1 MGVRKL
7 VGCSDK
13 KGDFPMIQSV
23 KLAKLRLSASN
34 VRTAP
39 DAALLIEPFA
49 ADLEARGV
57 LQNLLVTPVA
67 RSRGM
72 FEVFDGGRRL
82 RALNMLVERGVIDPE
97 QYDVPVRVLKGDNAE
112 LTETSLAV
120 SFHHLKLSP
129 TEECRAFQHF
139 LAGSPDIDAVAK
151 RFGVTRRFIDGRLR
165 LADLAEPI
173 FTALAENRITL
184 DMAKAYASTASHE
197 AQLSAWTTYGSSSYH
212 NADSIRRII
221 ATDMMRA
228 DDPIALLV
236 GAEAYEAAGG
246 VIDRDLFSD
255 AREKWRNP
263 EIARSLAAALMEA
276 EASRIG
282 EERGLAWITPI
293 ATHSVW
299 DATRGLYKINLPE
312 QPMTLE
318 EAERAE
324 QIEQRMAVLH
334 DEMQNEELAD
344 DVFTAMEAENDALAA
359 ELEVLDNRPVFM
371 PPELASKVGAFLT
384 LAQNGT
390 MLLTESYYSE
400 TPITVTVVEP
410 DPVEG
415 EQGDDKGEGQGDA
428 NDVADRVVPAPTF
441 RIEEG
446 APTLTK
452 GSTDTVVDPERAAP
466 GGKALSQVLA
476 DQLAMQR
483 RDVLGAA
490 LIANPGLALDYM
502 LFAMVDERCG
512 TAANDGTTIRADMP
526 QDPISITN
534 MPKSRA
540 RDYLTEV
547 HEGLDAS
554 WRASD
559 HQVVRFE
566 AFRALGDEV
575 KTAWLAYI
583 VATSLEAKIS
593 YGTNELNP
601 MHGRL
606 ASILDIDV
614 ASWWR
619 PTSENFFDRV
629 SKGSLISLLHE
640 VGGPALSSRH
650 ATEKKPVISETCE
663 KLFGGDAI
671 VEPAIT
677 EVALKWLPGAMCFTD
692 KPIAAEADE
701 GDDAQGD
708 LADLI
713 EGDGTDTGA
722 DGDAEATDVDAG
734 GDDLAALIGDGPDD
748 GDAIDQQDG
757 TDVVAEVQHDND
769 DAVEPEMIAAE

>member
-1 MGVRKL
+1 MN
-7 VGCSDK
+7 
-13 KGDFPMIQSV
+13 QSV
-23 KLAKLRLSASN
+23 KLSKLRLSASN

-39 DAALLIEPFA
+39 DAALMIEPFA

-82 RALNMLVERGVIDPE
+82 RALNLLVERGVIDPD
-97 QYDVPVRVLKGDNAE
+97 QYDVPVRVLKGNDAE

-139 LAGSPDIDAVAK
+139 LAGSTDIDAVAK

-197 AQLSAWTTYGSSSYH
+197 AQLSTWTTYGSMSHY

-221 ATDMMRA
+221 ANDMMRA
-228 DDPIALLV
+228 DDPVALLV

-246 VIDRDLFSD
+246 VIERDLFSD
-255 AREKWRNP
+255 AREKWRHP
-263 EIARSLAAALMEA
+263 EIARGLAAAIMEA
-276 EASRIG
+276 EATRIG
-282 EERGLAWITPI
+282 AERGLAWIRPV
-293 ATHSVW
+293 ASHSIW
-299 DATRGLYKINLPE
+299 DATRNLYKITLPE
-312 QPMTLE
+312 QPMTLA

-324 QIEQRMAVLH
+324 QIEQRMGELH
-334 DEMQNEELAD
+334 DAMQDEDLAEDAFAVMETEL
-344 DVFTAMEAENDALAA
+344 DALAA
-359 ELEVLDNRPVFM
+359 ELEALDNRPVFM
-371 PPELASKVGAFLT
+371 PPELASRVGAFLT

-390 MLLTESYYSE
+390 MLLNETYYSE

-410 DPVEG
+410 EPVDGDAEG
-415 EQGDDKGEGQGDA
+415 EQGDDEGEDDA
-428 NDVADRVVPAPTF
+428 EAASDPVIKAPTF

-446 APTLTK
+446 TTTTSS
-452 GSTDTVVDPERAAP
+452 GSTPKEIDPDTAAP
-466 GGKALSQVLA
+466 GGKALSQVLL
-476 DQLAMQR
+476 DQLAVQR

-502 LFAMVDERCG
+502 LFAMVDGRTMG
-512 TAANDGTTIRADMP
+512 GSGDGTTISASRP
-526 QDPISITN
+526 QDPVMSN
-534 MPKSRA
+534 NVPASRA
-540 RDYLTEV
+540 RDYLAEV
-547 HEGLDAS
+547 HDGLDTS
-554 WRASD
+554 WG
-559 HQVVRFE
+559 VPGGKVERFE
-566 AFRALGDEV
+566 AFRALGDEA
-575 KTAWLAYI
+575 KSAWLAWI
-583 VATSLEAKIS
+583 VATSLEAKENYS
-593 YGTNELNP
+593 AHTQNP
-601 MHGRL
+601 LQNRL
-606 ASILDIDV
+606 ATILEVDV

-650 ATEKKPVISETCE
+650 ATEKKPEVSASCQ
-663 KLFGGDAI
+663 KLFAGEVI
-671 VEPAIT
+671 VEPAIK
-677 EVALKWLPGAMCFTD
+677 EAALQWLPSAMRFNDVETT
-692 KPIAAEADE
+692 PEAIDDE
-701 GDDAQGD
+701 QGD

-713 EGDGTDTGA
+713 DEGDGEAGAGASDAGTDDLASLIGDEPEDDRTA
-722 DGDAEATDVDAG
+722 DPQQDTAVDAEAG
-734 GDDLAALIGDGPDD
+734 
-748 GDAIDQQDG
+748 
-757 TDVVAEVQHDND
+757 HDND
-769 DAVEPEMIAAE
+769 DGVPVELVAAE

>member
-1 MGVRKL
+1 MN
-7 VGCSDK
+7 
-13 KGDFPMIQSV
+13 QSV
-23 KLAKLRLSASN
+23 KLSKLRLSASN

-39 DAALLIEPFA
+39 DAALMIEPFA

-82 RALNMLVERGVIDPE
+82 RALNLLVERGVIDPD
-97 QYDVPVRVLKGDNAE
+97 QYDVPVRVLKGNDAE

-139 LAGSPDIDAVAK
+139 LAGSTDIDAVAK

-197 AQLSAWTTYGSSSYH
+197 AQLSTWTTYGSMSHY

-221 ATDMMRA
+221 ANDMMRA
-228 DDPIALLV
+228 DDPVALLV

-246 VIDRDLFSD
+246 VIERDLFSD
-255 AREKWRNP
+255 AREKWRHP
-263 EIARSLAAALMEA
+263 EIARGLAAAIMEA
-276 EASRIG
+276 EATRIG
-282 EERGLAWITPI
+282 AERGLAWIRPV
-293 ATHSVW
+293 ASHSIW
-299 DATRGLYKINLPE
+299 DATRNLYKITLPE
-312 QPMTLE
+312 QPMTLA

-324 QIEQRMAVLH
+324 QIEQRMGELH
-334 DEMQNEELAD
+334 DAMQDEDLAEDAFAVMETEL
-344 DVFTAMEAENDALAA
+344 DALAA
-359 ELEVLDNRPVFM
+359 ELEALDNRPVFM
-371 PPELASKVGAFLT
+371 PPELASRVGAFLT

-390 MLLTESYYSE
+390 MLLNESYYSE

-410 DPVEG
+410 DPVDGDAEGGHADDEG
-415 EQGDDKGEGQGDA
+415 EIDA
-428 NDVADRVVPAPTF
+428 EAVSDPVIKAPTF

-446 APTLTK
+446 TTTTST
-452 GSTDTVVDPERAAP
+452 GSTPKEIDPDTAAP
-466 GGKALSQVLA
+466 GGKALSQVLL
-476 DQLAMQR
+476 DQLAVQR

-502 LFAMVDERCG
+502 LFAMVDGRTMG
-512 TAANDGTTIRADMP
+512 GSGDGTTISASRP
-526 QDPISITN
+526 QDPVMSN
-534 MPKSRA
+534 NVPASRA
-540 RDYLTEV
+540 RDYLAEV
-547 HEGLDAS
+547 HDGLDTS
-554 WRASD
+554 WG
-559 HQVVRFE
+559 VPGGKVERFE
-566 AFRALGDEV
+566 AFRALGDEA
-575 KTAWLAYI
+575 KSAWLAWI
-583 VATSLEAKIS
+583 VATSLEAKENYS
-593 YGTNELNP
+593 SHTQNP
-601 MHGRL
+601 LQNRL
-606 ASILDIDV
+606 ATILEVDV

-650 ATEKKPVISETCE
+650 ATEKKPEVSASCQ
-663 KLFGGDAI
+663 KLFAGEAI
-671 VEPAIT
+671 VEPAIK
-677 EVALKWLPGAMCFTD
+677 EAALQWLPSAMRFNDVATT
-692 KPIAAEADE
+692 AEAIDDE
-701 GDDAQGD
+701 QGD

-713 EGDGTDTGA
+713 DEGDGDAGA
-722 DGDAEATDVDAG
+722 GAGDAGA
-734 GDDLAALIGDGPDD
+734 DDLASLIGDGPEDD
-748 GDAIDQQDG
+748 GSADPRQDTEVDAEAG
-757 TDVVAEVQHDND
+757 HDND
-769 DAVEPEMIAAE
+769 DGVPVELVAAE

>member
-1 MGVRKL
+1 MN
-7 VGCSDK
+7 
-13 KGDFPMIQSV
+13 QSV
-23 KLAKLRLSASN
+23 KLSKLRLSASN

-39 DAALLIEPFA
+39 DAALMIEPFA

-82 RALNMLVERGVIDPE
+82 RALNLLVERGLIDPD
-97 QYDVPVRVLKGDNAE
+97 QYDVPVRVLKGNDAE

-139 LAGSPDIDAVAK
+139 LAGSTDIDAVAK

-197 AQLSAWTTYGSSSYH
+197 AQLSTWTTYGSMSHY

-221 ATDMMRA
+221 ANDMMRA
-228 DDPIALLV
+228 DDPVALLV

-246 VIDRDLFSD
+246 VIERDLFSD
-255 AREKWRNP
+255 AREKWRHP
-263 EIARSLAAALMEA
+263 EIARGLAAAIMEA
-276 EASRIG
+276 EATRIG
-282 EERGLAWITPI
+282 AERGLAWIRPV
-293 ATHSVW
+293 ASHSIW
-299 DATRGLYKINLPE
+299 DATRNLYKITLPE
-312 QPMTLE
+312 QPMTLA

-324 QIEQRMAVLH
+324 QIEQRMGELH
-334 DEMQNEELAD
+334 DAMQDEDLAED
-344 DVFTAMEAENDALAA
+344 AFAAMETELDALAA
-359 ELEVLDNRPVFM
+359 ELEALDNRPVFM
-371 PPELASKVGAFLT
+371 PPELASRVGAFLT

-390 MLLTESYYSE
+390 MLLNESYYSE

-410 DPVEG
+410 EPVDGDAEG
-415 EQGDDKGEGQGDA
+415 GQGDDEGEDDTEA
-428 NDVADRVVPAPTF
+428 ASDPVIKAPTF

-446 APTLTK
+446 TTTTST
-452 GSTDTVVDPERAAP
+452 GSTPKEIDPDTAAP
-466 GGKALSQVLA
+466 GGKALSQVLL
-476 DQLAMQR
+476 DQLAVQR

-502 LFAMVDERCG
+502 LFAMVDGRTMG
-512 TAANDGTTIRADMP
+512 GSGDGTTISASRP
-526 QDPISITN
+526 QDPVMSN
-534 MPKSRA
+534 NVPASRA
-540 RDYLTEV
+540 RHYLAEV
-547 HEGLDAS
+547 HDGLDTS
-554 WRASD
+554 WG
-559 HQVVRFE
+559 VPGGKVERFE
-566 AFRALGDEV
+566 AFRALGDEA
-575 KTAWLAYI
+575 KSAWLAWI
-583 VATSLEAKIS
+583 VATSLEAKENYS
-593 YGTNELNP
+593 SHTQNP
-601 MHGRL
+601 LQNRL
-606 ASILDIDV
+606 ATILEVDV

-650 ATEKKPVISETCE
+650 ATEKKPEVSASCQ
-663 KLFGGDAI
+663 KLFAGEAI
-671 VEPAIT
+671 VEPAIK
-677 EVALKWLPGAMCFTD
+677 EAALQWLPSAMRFNDVATT
-692 KPIAAEADE
+692 AEAIDDE
-701 GDDAQGD
+701 QGD

-713 EGDGTDTGA
+713 EEGDREAGA
-722 DGDAEATDVDAG
+722 GAGDAGT
-734 GDDLAALIGDGPDD
+734 DDLASLIGDEPEDD
-748 GDAIDQQDG
+748 RTADPQQDTAVDLEAG
-757 TDVVAEVQHDND
+757 HDND
-769 DAVEPEMIAAE
+769 DGVPVELVAAE

>member
-1 MGVRKL
+1 MN
-7 VGCSDK
+7 
-13 KGDFPMIQSV
+13 QSV
-23 KLAKLRLSASN
+23 KLSKLRLSASN

-39 DAALLIEPFA
+39 DAALMIEPFA

-82 RALNMLVERGVIDPE
+82 RALNLLVERGVIDPDK
-97 QYDVPVRVLKGDNAE
+97 YDVPVRVLKGNDAE

-139 LAGSPDIDAVAK
+139 LAGSTDIDAVAK

-197 AQLSAWTTYGSSSYH
+197 AQLSTWTTYGSMSHY

-221 ATDMMRA
+221 ANDMMRA
-228 DDPIALLV
+228 DDPVALLV

-246 VIDRDLFSD
+246 VIERDLFSD
-255 AREKWRNP
+255 AREKWRHP
-263 EIARSLAAALMEA
+263 EIARGLAAAIMEA
-276 EASRIG
+276 EATRIG
-282 EERGLAWITPI
+282 AERGLAWIRPV
-293 ATHSVW
+293 ASHSIW
-299 DATRGLYKINLPE
+299 DATRNLYKITLPE
-312 QPMTLE
+312 QPMTLA

-324 QIEQRMAVLH
+324 QIEQRMGELH
-334 DEMQNEELAD
+334 DAMQDEDLAEDAFAVMETEL
-344 DVFTAMEAENDALAA
+344 DALAA
-359 ELEVLDNRPVFM
+359 ELEALDNRPVFM
-371 PPELASKVGAFLT
+371 PPELASRVGAFLT

-390 MLLTESYYSE
+390 MLLNESYYSE

-410 DPVEG
+410 DPVDGDAEGGHADDEG
-415 EQGDDKGEGQGDA
+415 EIDA
-428 NDVADRVVPAPTF
+428 EAVSEPVIKAPTF

-446 APTLTK
+446 TTTTST
-452 GSTDTVVDPERAAP
+452 GSTPKEIDPDTAAP
-466 GGKALSQVLA
+466 GGKALSQVLL
-476 DQLAMQR
+476 DQLAVQR

-502 LFAMVDERCG
+502 LFAMVDGRTMG
-512 TAANDGTTIRADMP
+512 GSGDGTTISASRP
-526 QDPISITN
+526 QDPVMSN
-534 MPKSRA
+534 NVPASRA
-540 RDYLTEV
+540 RDYLAEV
-547 HEGLDAS
+547 HDGLDTS
-554 WRASD
+554 WE
-559 HQVVRFE
+559 VPGGKVERFE
-566 AFRALGDEV
+566 AFRALGDEA
-575 KTAWLAYI
+575 KSAWLAWI
-583 VATSLEAKIS
+583 VATSLEAKENYS
-593 YGTNELNP
+593 SHTQNP
-601 MHGRL
+601 LQNRL
-606 ASILDIDV
+606 ATILEVDV

-650 ATEKKPVISETCE
+650 ATEKKPEVSASCQ
-663 KLFGGDAI
+663 KLFAGEAI
-671 VEPAIT
+671 VEPAIK
-677 EVALKWLPGAMCFTD
+677 EAALQWLPSAMRFNDVATT
-692 KPIAAEADE
+692 AEAIDDE
-701 GDDAQGD
+701 QGD

-713 EGDGTDTGA
+713 EEGDGEAGAGAGDTGTDDLASLIGDEPEDDGTA
-722 DGDAEATDVDAG
+722 DPQQDTEVDAEAG
-734 GDDLAALIGDGPDD
+734 
-748 GDAIDQQDG
+748 
-757 TDVVAEVQHDND
+757 HDND
-769 DAVEPEMIAAE
+769 DGVPVELVAAE

>member
-1 MGVRKL
+1 MN
-7 VGCSDK
+7 
-13 KGDFPMIQSV
+13 QSV
-23 KLAKLRLSASN
+23 KLSKLRLSASN

-39 DAALLIEPFA
+39 DAALMIEPFA

-82 RALNMLVERGVIDPE
+82 RALNLLVERGVIDPD
-97 QYDVPVRVLKGDNAE
+97 QYDVPVRVLKGNDAE

-139 LAGSPDIDAVAK
+139 LAGSTDIDAVAK

-197 AQLSAWTTYGSSSYH
+197 AQLSTWTTYGSMSHY

-221 ATDMMRA
+221 ANDMMRA
-228 DDPIALLV
+228 DDPVALLV

-246 VIDRDLFSD
+246 VIERDLFSD
-255 AREKWRNP
+255 AREKGRHP
-263 EIARSLAAALMEA
+263 ELARGLAAAIMEA
-276 EASRIG
+276 EATRIG
-282 EERGLAWITPI
+282 AERGLAWIRPV
-293 ATHSVW
+293 ASHSIW
-299 DATRGLYKINLPE
+299 DATRNLYKITLPE
-312 QPMTLE
+312 QPMTLA

-324 QIEQRMAVLH
+324 QIEQRMGELH
-334 DEMQNEELAD
+334 DAMQDEDLAEDAFAVMETEL
-344 DVFTAMEAENDALAA
+344 DALAA
-359 ELEVLDNRPVFM
+359 ELEALDNRPVFM
-371 PPELASKVGAFLT
+371 PPELASRVGAFLT

-390 MLLTESYYSE
+390 MLLNESYYSE

-410 DPVEG
+410 DPVDGDAEG
-415 EQGDDKGEGQGDA
+415 GQGDDEGEDDA
-428 NDVADRVVPAPTF
+428 EAASDPVIKAPTF

-446 APTLTK
+446 TTTTST
-452 GSTDTVVDPERAAP
+452 GSTPKEIDPDTAAP
-466 GGKALSQVLA
+466 GGKALSQVLL
-476 DQLAMQR
+476 DQLAVQR

-502 LFAMVDERCG
+502 LFAMVDGRTMG
-512 TAANDGTTIRADMP
+512 GSGDGTTISASRP
-526 QDPISITN
+526 QDPVMSN
-534 MPKSRA
+534 NVPASRA
-540 RDYLTEV
+540 RDYLAEV
-547 HEGLDAS
+547 HDGLDTS
-554 WRASD
+554 WG
-559 HQVVRFE
+559 VPGGKVERFE
-566 AFRALGDEV
+566 AFRALGDEA
-575 KTAWLAYI
+575 KSAWLAWI
-583 VATSLEAKIS
+583 VATSLEAKENYS
-593 YGTNELNP
+593 SHTQNP
-601 MHGRL
+601 LQNRL
-606 ASILDIDV
+606 ATILEVDV

-650 ATEKKPVISETCE
+650 ATEKKPEVSASCQ
-663 KLFGGDAI
+663 KLFAGEAI
-671 VEPAIT
+671 VEPAIK
-677 EVALKWLPGAMCFTD
+677 EAALQWLPSAMRFNDVATT
-692 KPIAAEADE
+692 AEAIDDE
-701 GDDAQGD
+701 QGD

-713 EGDGTDTGA
+713 EEGDGEAGAGAGDAGSDDLASLIGDEPEDDGTADPQQDTEV
-722 DGDAEATDVDAG
+722 DAEAGHDT
-734 GDDLAALIGDGPDD
+734 DD
-748 GDAIDQQDG
+748 G
-757 TDVVAEVQHDND
+757 VP
-769 DAVEPEMIAAE
+769 VELVAAE

>member
-1 MGVRKL
+1 MN
-7 VGCSDK
+7 
-13 KGDFPMIQSV
+13 QSV
-23 KLAKLRLSASN
+23 KLSKLRLSASN

-39 DAALLIEPFA
+39 DAALMIEPFA

-82 RALNMLVERGVIDPE
+82 RALNLLVERGVIDPD
-97 QYDVPVRVLKGDNAE
+97 QYDVPVRVLKGNDAE

-139 LAGSPDIDAVAK
+139 LAGSTDIDAVAK

-197 AQLSAWTTYGSSSYH
+197 AQLSTWTTYGSMSHY

-221 ATDMMRA
+221 GNDMMRA
-228 DDPIALLV
+228 DDPVALLV

-246 VIDRDLFSD
+246 VIERDLFSD
-255 AREKWRNP
+255 AHEKWRHP
-263 EIARSLAAALMEA
+263 EIARGLAAAIMEA
-276 EASRIG
+276 EATRIG
-282 EERGLAWITPI
+282 AERGLAWIRPV
-293 ATHSVW
+293 ASHSIW
-299 DATRGLYKINLPE
+299 DATRNLYKITLPE
-312 QPMTLE
+312 QPMTLA

-324 QIEQRMAVLH
+324 QIEQRMGELH
-334 DEMQNEELAD
+334 DAMQDEDLAEDAFAVMETEL
-344 DVFTAMEAENDALAA
+344 DALAA
-359 ELEVLDNRPVFM
+359 ELEALDNRPVFM
-371 PPELASKVGAFLT
+371 PPELASRVGAFLT

-390 MLLTESYYSE
+390 MLLNESYYSE

-410 DPVEG
+410 DPVDGDAEG
-415 EQGDDKGEGQGDA
+415 GQGDDEGEDDA
-428 NDVADRVVPAPTF
+428 EAASDPVIKAPTF

-446 APTLTK
+446 TTTTST
-452 GSTDTVVDPERAAP
+452 GSTPKEIDPDTAAP
-466 GGKALSQVLA
+466 GGKALSQVLL
-476 DQLAMQR
+476 DQLAVQR

-502 LFAMVDERCG
+502 LFAMVDGRTMG
-512 TAANDGTTIRADMP
+512 GSGDGTTISASRP
-526 QDPISITN
+526 QDPVMSN
-534 MPKSRA
+534 NVPASRA
-540 RDYLTEV
+540 RDYLAEV
-547 HEGLDAS
+547 HDGLDTS
-554 WRASD
+554 WG
-559 HQVVRFE
+559 VPGGKVERFE
-566 AFRALGDEV
+566 AFRALGDET
-575 KTAWLAYI
+575 KSAWLAWI
-583 VATSLEAKIS
+583 VATSLEAKENYS
-593 YGTNELNP
+593 SHTQNP
-601 MHGRL
+601 LQNRL
-606 ASILDIDV
+606 ATILEVDV

-650 ATEKKPVISETCE
+650 ATEKKPEVSASCQ
-663 KLFGGDAI
+663 KLFAGEAI
-671 VEPAIT
+671 VEPAIK
-677 EVALKWLPGAMCFTD
+677 EAALQWLPSAMRFNDVATT
-692 KPIAAEADE
+692 AEAIDDE
-701 GDDAQGD
+701 QGD

-713 EGDGTDTGA
+713 DEGDGEAGAGVGDAGTDDLASLIGDEPEDDGTA
-722 DGDAEATDVDAG
+722 DAQQDTEIDAEAG
-734 GDDLAALIGDGPDD
+734 
-748 GDAIDQQDG
+748 
-757 TDVVAEVQHDND
+757 HDND
-769 DAVEPEMIAAE
+769 DGVPVELVAAE

>member
-1 MGVRKL
+1 MN
-7 VGCSDK
+7 
-13 KGDFPMIQSV
+13 QSV
-23 KLAKLRLSASN
+23 KLSKLRLSASN

-39 DAALLIEPFA
+39 DAALMIEPFA

-82 RALNMLVERGVIDPE
+82 RALNLLVERGLIDPD
-97 QYDVPVRVLKGDNAE
+97 QYDVPVRVLKGNDAE

-139 LAGSPDIDAVAK
+139 LAGSTDIDAVAK

-197 AQLSAWTTYGSSSYH
+197 AQLSTWTTYGSMSHY

-221 ATDMMRA
+221 ANDMMRA
-228 DDPIALLV
+228 DDPVALLV

-246 VIDRDLFSD
+246 VIERDLFSD
-255 AREKWRNP
+255 AREKWRHP
-263 EIARSLAAALMEA
+263 EIARGLAAAIMEA
-276 EASRIG
+276 EATRIG
-282 EERGLAWITPI
+282 AERGLAWIRPV
-293 ATHSVW
+293 ASHSIW
-299 DATRGLYKINLPE
+299 DATRNLYKITLPE
-312 QPMTLE
+312 QPMTLA

-324 QIEQRMAVLH
+324 QIEQRMGELH
-334 DEMQNEELAD
+334 DAMQDEDLAED
-344 DVFTAMEAENDALAA
+344 AFAAMETELDALAA
-359 ELEVLDNRPVFM
+359 ELEALDNRPVFM
-371 PPELASKVGAFLT
+371 PPELASRVGAFLT

-390 MLLTESYYSE
+390 MLLNESYYSE

-410 DPVEG
+410 EPVDGDAEG
-415 EQGDDKGEGQGDA
+415 GQGDDEGEDDTEA
-428 NDVADRVVPAPTF
+428 ASDPVIKAPTF

-446 APTLTK
+446 TTTTST
-452 GSTDTVVDPERAAP
+452 GSTPKEIDPDTAAP
-466 GGKALSQVLA
+466 GGKALSQVLL
-476 DQLAMQR
+476 DQLAVQR

-502 LFAMVDERCG
+502 LFAMVDGRTMG
-512 TAANDGTTIRADMP
+512 GSGDGTTISASRP
-526 QDPISITN
+526 QDPVMSN
-534 MPKSRA
+534 NVPASRA
-540 RDYLTEV
+540 RDYLAEV
-547 HEGLDAS
+547 HDGLDTS
-554 WRASD
+554 WG
-559 HQVVRFE
+559 VPGGKVERFE
-566 AFRALGDEV
+566 AFRALGDEA
-575 KTAWLAYI
+575 KSAWLAWI
-583 VATSLEAKIS
+583 VATSLEAKENYS
-593 YGTNELNP
+593 SHTQNP
-601 MHGRL
+601 LQNRL
-606 ASILDIDV
+606 ATILEVDV

-650 ATEKKPVISETCE
+650 ATEKKPEVSASCQ
-663 KLFGGDAI
+663 KLFAGEAI
-671 VEPAIT
+671 VEPAIK
-677 EVALKWLPGAMCFTD
+677 EAALQWLPSAMRFNDVATT
-692 KPIAAEADE
+692 AEAIDDE
-701 GDDAQGD
+701 QGD

-713 EGDGTDTGA
+713 EEGDREAGA
-722 DGDAEATDVDAG
+722 GAGDAGT
-734 GDDLAALIGDGPDD
+734 DDLASLIGDEPEDD
-748 GDAIDQQDG
+748 RTADPQQD
-757 TDVVAEVQHDND
+757 TAVDVEAGHDND
-769 DAVEPEMIAAE
+769 DGVPVELVAAE

>member
-23 KLAKLRLSASN
+23 KLSKLRLSASN

-82 RALNMLVERGVIDPE
+82 RALNLLVERGVIDPE
-97 QYDVPVRVLKGDNAE
+97 KYDVPVRVLKGDNAE

-139 LAGSPDIDAVAK
+139 LAGSTDIDAVAK

-173 FTALAENRITL
+173 FTALAENKITL

-197 AQLSAWTTYGSSSYH
+197 AQMSAWTTYGSMSHYT
-212 NADSIRRII
+212 ADSIRRII
-221 ATDMMRA
+221 GNDMMRA

-236 GAEAYEAAGG
+236 GAKAYEAAGG

-255 AREKWRNP
+255 AREKWRHP
-263 EIARSLAAALMEA
+263 DIAKTLAAAIMEA
-276 EASRIG
+276 EATRIG
-282 EERGLAWITPI
+282 EERGLAWIRPI
-293 ATHSVW
+293 ATHSTW
-299 DATRGLYKINLPE
+299 DAVRGLHKITLPE
-312 QPMTLE
+312 QPMTLAE
-318 EAERAE
+318 GERAAA
-324 QIEQRMAVLH
+324 IEQRMTELH

-344 DVFTAMEAENDALAA
+344 DVFTAMEAEIDTLAA
-359 ELEVLDNRPVFM
+359 ELEVLDNRPVFL
-371 PPELASKVGAFLT
+371 PPELAPRVGAFLT

-410 DPVEG
+410 DPVDGDIES
-415 EQGDDKGEGQGDA
+415 EQGDGEGDA
-428 NDVADRVVPAPTF
+428 DDVSGRVIQTPTF

-446 APTLTK
+446 SATPTRG
-452 GSTDTVVDPERAAP
+452 GSDKVVEPENAAP
-466 GGKALSQVLA
+466 GGKALSQVLS

-490 LIANPGLALDYM
+490 LIGNPGLALDYL
-502 LFAMVDERCG
+502 LFAMVDGRTMG
-512 TAANDGTTIRADMP
+512 GSGDGTTISAPKP
-526 QDPISITN
+526 QDPVLSN
-534 MPKSRA
+534 NVPGSRA
-540 RDYLTEV
+540 RDYLAEV
-547 HEGLDAS
+547 HDGLDAS
-554 WRASD
+554 WG
-559 HQVVRFE
+559 VPGGKVERFE
-566 AFRALGDEV
+566 AFRALGDEA
-575 KTAWLAYI
+575 KTAWLAWI
-583 VATSLEAKIS
+583 VATSLEAKENYSSHRQI
-593 YGTNELNP
+593 P

-606 ASILDIDV
+606 ATILDIDV

-650 ATEKKPVISETCE
+650 ATEKKPVISANCE
-663 KLFGGDAI
+663 NLFGGDAI
-671 VEPAIT
+671 VEPAIK
-677 EVALKWLPGAMCFTD
+677 EAALKWLPAAMCFTD
-692 KPIAAEADE
+692 KVTEAD
-701 GDDAQGD
+701 DDAQGD

-713 EGDGTDTGA
+713 
-722 DGDAEATDVDAG
+722 DGDDDETEAETTDDDAD
-734 GDDLAALIGDGPDD
+734 GDDLAALIGDGPEDD
-748 GDAIDQQDG
+748 DAVDGQTSGDTIAK
-757 TDVVAEVQHDND
+757 VQHDND
-769 DAVEPEMIAAE
+769 DVVEPEMVAAE

>member
-1 MGVRKL
+1 
-7 VGCSDK
+7 
-13 KGDFPMIQSV
+13 MIQSV

-139 LAGSPDIDAVAK
+139 LAGSTDIDAVAK

-173 FTALAENRITL
+173 FTALAENKITL

-197 AQLSAWTTYGSSSYH
+197 AQLSAWTTYGSYSNYT
-212 NADSIRRII
+212 ADSIRRII
-221 ATDMMRA
+221 ANDMMRA

-263 EIARSLAAALMEA
+263 EIARTLAAAIMEA
-276 EASRIG
+276 EATRIG

-293 ATHSVW
+293 ATHSIW

-324 QIEQRMAVLH
+324 QIERRMAVLH

-344 DVFTAMEAENDALAA
+344 DAFTAMETENDALAV
-359 ELEVLDNRPVFM
+359 ELEALDNRPVFM

-390 MLLTESYYSE
+390 MVLTESYYSA

-410 DPVEG
+410 DAVEG
-415 EQGDDKGEGQGDA
+415 DVEGGQGDGDGEGQGDA
-428 NDVADRVVPAPTF
+428 NDVIQAPTF

-446 APTLTK
+446 TPAPTK
-452 GSTDTVVDPERAAP
+452 GSTDAVVDPERAAP

-512 TAANDGTTIRADMP
+512 TAANDGTTIRADLP
-526 QDPISITN
+526 QDPISVTN

-540 RDYLTEV
+540 RDYLNEV

-583 VATSLEAKIS
+583 VATSLDAKIS

-606 ASILDIDV
+606 ATILDIDV

-713 EGDGTDTGA
+713 EGDGDETDA
-722 DGDAEATDVDAG
+722 DATDVDAG
-734 GDDLAALIGDGPDD
+734 GDDLAALIGDGPED
-748 GDAIDQQDG
+748 GDAVDGQDG

-769 DAVEPEMIAAE
+769 DAVEPEMVAAE

>member
-1 MGVRKL
+1 
-7 VGCSDK
+7 
-13 KGDFPMIQSV
+13 MIQSV

-82 RALNMLVERGVIDPE
+82 RALNLLVERGVIDPE

-139 LAGSPDIDAVAK
+139 LAGSTDIDAVAK

-173 FTALAENRITL
+173 FTALAENKITL

-197 AQLSAWTTYGSSSYH
+197 AQMSAWNTYGSSSYH

-236 GAEAYEAAGG
+236 GAEAYETAGG
-246 VIDRDLFSD
+246 IIDRDLFSD

-263 EIARSLAAALMEA
+263 EIAKGLAAALMEA
-276 EASRIG
+276 EATRIG
-282 EERGLAWITPI
+282 EERGLAWIRPI
-293 ATHSVW
+293 ATHSIW

-324 QIEQRMAVLH
+324 QIEQRMAALH

-344 DVFTAMEAENDALAA
+344 DVFTAMETENDALSA
-359 ELEVLDNRPVFM
+359 ELEALDNRPVFM

-390 MLLTESYYSE
+390 MVLTESYYSE

-410 DPVEG
+410 DVVEG
-415 EQGDDKGEGQGDA
+415 DVEGGQGDGDGEGQGDA
-428 NDVADRVVPAPTF
+428 NDVADRGIQAPTF

-446 APTLTK
+446 TPTPAK
-452 GSTDTVVDPERAAP
+452 GGSDKVVEPDNAAP
-466 GGKALSQVLA
+466 GGKALSQVLS

-490 LIANPGLALDYM
+490 LIGAPGLALDYL
-502 LFAMVDERCG
+502 LFAMIDERSG
-512 TAANDGTTIRADMP
+512 TSANVGTTIRANRP
-526 QDPISITN
+526 QDPILFTN
-534 MPKSRA
+534 MPKARA

-566 AFRALGDEV
+566 AFRALDDEV

-606 ASILDIDV
+606 ATILDIDV

-677 EVALKWLPGAMCFTD
+677 EVALEWLPGAMCFTD
-692 KPIAAEADE
+692 KPIAADADE
-701 GDDAQGD
+701 GDEAQGD

-713 EGDGTDTGA
+713 
-722 DGDAEATDVDAG
+722 DGDETDAG
-734 GDDLAALIGDGPDD
+734 TTADDADGDDLAALIDDAPDAGED
-748 GDAIDQQDG
+748 VDQQDG
-757 TDVVAEVQHDND
+757 SDVAAEAQHDND
-769 DAVEPEMIAAE
+769 DAVEIELVAAE

>member
-1 MGVRKL
+1 MN
-7 VGCSDK
+7 
-13 KGDFPMIQSV
+13 QSV
-23 KLAKLRLSASN
+23 KLSKLRLSASN

-39 DAALLIEPFA
+39 DAALMIEPFA

-82 RALNMLVERGVIDPE
+82 RALNLLVERGVIDPD
-97 QYDVPVRVLKGDNAE
+97 QYDVPVRVLKGNDAE

-139 LAGSPDIDAVAK
+139 LAGSTDIDAVAK

-197 AQLSAWTTYGSSSYH
+197 AQLSTWTTYGSMSHY

-221 ATDMMRA
+221 ANDMMRA
-228 DDPIALLV
+228 DDPVALLV

-246 VIDRDLFSD
+246 VIERDLFSD
-255 AREKWRNP
+255 AREKWRHP
-263 EIARSLAAALMEA
+263 EIARGLAAAIMEA
-276 EASRIG
+276 EATRIG
-282 EERGLAWITPI
+282 AERGLAWIRPV
-293 ATHSVW
+293 ASHSIW
-299 DATRGLYKINLPE
+299 DATRNLYKITLPE
-312 QPMTLE
+312 QPMTLA

-324 QIEQRMAVLH
+324 QIEQRMGELH
-334 DEMQNEELAD
+334 DAMQDEDLAEDAFAVMETEL
-344 DVFTAMEAENDALAA
+344 DALAA
-359 ELEVLDNRPVFM
+359 ELEALDNRPVFM
-371 PPELASKVGAFLT
+371 PPELASRVGAFLT

-390 MLLTESYYSE
+390 MLLNESYYSE

-410 DPVEG
+410 DPVDGDAEGGHVDDEG
-415 EQGDDKGEGQGDA
+415 EIDA
-428 NDVADRVVPAPTF
+428 EAVSDPVIKAPTF

-446 APTLTK
+446 TTTTST
-452 GSTDTVVDPERAAP
+452 GSTPKEIDPDTAAP
-466 GGKALSQVLA
+466 GGKALSQVLL
-476 DQLAMQR
+476 DQLAVQR

-502 LFAMVDERCG
+502 LFAMVDGRTMG
-512 TAANDGTTIRADMP
+512 GSGDGTTISASRP
-526 QDPISITN
+526 QDPVMSN
-534 MPKSRA
+534 NVPASRA
-540 RDYLTEV
+540 RDYLAEV
-547 HEGLDAS
+547 HDGLDTS
-554 WRASD
+554 WG
-559 HQVVRFE
+559 VPGGKVERFE
-566 AFRALGDEV
+566 AFRALGDEA
-575 KTAWLAYI
+575 KSAWLAWI
-583 VATSLEAKIS
+583 VATSLEAKENYS
-593 YGTNELNP
+593 SHTQNP
-601 MHGRL
+601 LQNRL
-606 ASILDIDV
+606 ATILEVDV

-650 ATEKKPVISETCE
+650 ATEKKPEVSASCQ
-663 KLFGGDAI
+663 KLFAGEAI
-671 VEPAIT
+671 VEPAIK
-677 EVALKWLPGAMCFTD
+677 EAALQWLPSAMRFNDVATT
-692 KPIAAEADE
+692 AETIDDE
-701 GDDAQGD
+701 QGD

-713 EGDGTDTGA
+713 EEGDGEAGTGA
-722 DGDAEATDVDAG
+722 VDAG
-734 GDDLAALIGDGPDD
+734 ADDLALLIGDEPEDD
-748 GDAIDQQDG
+748 GTADPQPDTEVDADAG
-757 TDVVAEVQHDND
+757 HDND
-769 DAVEPEMIAAE
+769 DGVPVELVAAE

>member
-1 MGVRKL
+1 
-7 VGCSDK
+7 
-13 KGDFPMIQSV
+13 MIQSV

-82 RALNMLVERGVIDPE
+82 RALNMLVERGLIDPE

-139 LAGSPDIDAVAK
+139 LAGSTDIDAVAK

-173 FTALAENRITL
+173 FTALAENKITL

-197 AQLSAWTTYGSSSYH
+197 AQLSAWTTYGSYSNYT
-212 NADSIRRII
+212 ADSIRRII
-221 ATDMMRA
+221 ANDMMRA

-263 EIARSLAAALMEA
+263 EIARTLAAALMEA
-276 EASRIG
+276 EATRIG
-282 EERGLAWITPI
+282 EERGLAWIRPI
-293 ATHSVW
+293 ATHSIW

-344 DVFTAMEAENDALAA
+344 DVFTAMETENDALAA
-359 ELEVLDNRPVFM
+359 ELEALDNRPVFM
-371 PPELASKVGAFLT
+371 PPELVSKVGAFLT

-390 MLLTESYYSE
+390 MVLTESYYSE

-410 DPVEG
+410 DAVEG
-415 EQGDDKGEGQGDA
+415 DVEGGQGDGDGEGQGDA
-428 NDVADRVVPAPTF
+428 NDVADRGIQAPTF

-446 APTLTK
+446 TPTPTK
-452 GSTDTVVDPERAAP
+452 GGSDKVVEPDNAAP
-466 GGKALSQVLA
+466 GGKALSQVLS

-490 LIANPGLALDYM
+490 LIGAPGLALDYL
-502 LFAMVDERCG
+502 LFAMIDERSG
-512 TAANDGTTIRADMP
+512 TSANVGTTIRANRP
-526 QDPISITN
+526 QDPILFTN
-534 MPKSRA
+534 MPKARA

-566 AFRALGDEV
+566 AFRALDDEV

-593 YGTNELNP
+593 YSTNELNP

-606 ASILDIDV
+606 ATILDIDV

-629 SKGSLISLLHE
+629 SKKSLISLLHE

-692 KPIAAEADE
+692 KPIAADADE

-708 LADLI
+708 VADLI
-713 EGDGTDTGA
+713 DGDG
-722 DGDAEATDVDAG
+722 DGDGDETDAEATDVDAG
-734 GDDLAALIGDGPDD
+734 GDDLAALIGDGHED
-748 GDAIDQQDG
+748 GGAVDGQDG

-769 DAVEPEMIAAE
+769 DAVEPEMVAAE

>member
-1 MGVRKL
+1 MN
-7 VGCSDK
+7 
-13 KGDFPMIQSV
+13 QSV
-23 KLAKLRLSASN
+23 KLSKLRLSASN

-39 DAALLIEPFA
+39 DAALMIEPFA

-82 RALNMLVERGVIDPE
+82 RALNLLVERGVIDPD
-97 QYDVPVRVLKGDNAE
+97 QYDVPVRVLKGNDAE

-139 LAGSPDIDAVAK
+139 LAGSTDIDAVAK

-197 AQLSAWTTYGSSSYH
+197 AQLSTWTTYGSMSHY

-221 ATDMMRA
+221 ANDMMRA
-228 DDPIALLV
+228 DDPVALLV

-246 VIDRDLFSD
+246 VIERDLFSD
-255 AREKWRNP
+255 AREKWRHP
-263 EIARSLAAALMEA
+263 EIARGLAAAIMEA
-276 EASRIG
+276 EATRIG
-282 EERGLAWITPI
+282 AERGLAWIRPV
-293 ATHSVW
+293 ASHSIW
-299 DATRGLYKINLPE
+299 DATRNLYKITLPE
-312 QPMTLE
+312 QPMTLA

-324 QIEQRMAVLH
+324 QIEQRMGELH
-334 DEMQNEELAD
+334 DAMQDENLAEDAFAVMETEL
-344 DVFTAMEAENDALAA
+344 DALAA
-359 ELEVLDNRPVFM
+359 ELEALDNRPVFM
-371 PPELASKVGAFLT
+371 PPELASRVGAFLT

-390 MLLTESYYSE
+390 MLLNESYYSE

-410 DPVEG
+410 DPVDGDAEGGHADDEG
-415 EQGDDKGEGQGDA
+415 EIDA
-428 NDVADRVVPAPTF
+428 EAVSEPVIKAPTF

-446 APTLTK
+446 TTTTST
-452 GSTDTVVDPERAAP
+452 GSTPKEIDPDTAAP
-466 GGKALSQVLA
+466 GGKALSQVLL
-476 DQLAMQR
+476 DQLAVQR

-502 LFAMVDERCG
+502 LFAMVDGRTMG
-512 TAANDGTTIRADMP
+512 GSGDGTTISASRP
-526 QDPISITN
+526 QDPVMSN
-534 MPKSRA
+534 NVPASRA
-540 RDYLTEV
+540 RDYLAEV
-547 HEGLDAS
+547 HDGLDTS
-554 WRASD
+554 WG
-559 HQVVRFE
+559 VPGGKVERFE
-566 AFRALGDEV
+566 AFRALGDEA
-575 KTAWLAYI
+575 KSAWLAWI
-583 VATSLEAKIS
+583 VATSLEAKENYS
-593 YGTNELNP
+593 SHTQNP
-601 MHGRL
+601 LQNRL
-606 ASILDIDV
+606 ATILEVDV

-650 ATEKKPVISETCE
+650 ATEKKPEVSASCQ
-663 KLFGGDAI
+663 KLFAGEAI
-671 VEPAIT
+671 VEPAIK
-677 EVALKWLPGAMCFTD
+677 EAALQWLPSAMRFNDVATT
-692 KPIAAEADE
+692 AEAIDGE
-701 GDDAQGD
+701 QGD

-713 EGDGTDTGA
+713 EEGDGEAGAGAGDAGTDDLASLIGDEPEDDGTA
-722 DGDAEATDVDAG
+722 DPQQDTEVDAEAG
-734 GDDLAALIGDGPDD
+734 
-748 GDAIDQQDG
+748 
-757 TDVVAEVQHDND
+757 HDND
-769 DAVEPEMIAAE
+769 DGVPVELVAAE

>member
-1 MGVRKL
+1 
-7 VGCSDK
+7 
-13 KGDFPMIQSV
+13 MIQSV

-82 RALNMLVERGVIDPE
+82 RALNLLVERGLIDPD
-97 QYDVPVRVLKGDNAE
+97 QYDVPVRVLKGNDAE

-139 LAGSPDIDAVAK
+139 LAGSTDIDAVAK

-212 NADSIRRII
+212 NADSIRRVI

-228 DDPIALLV
+228 DDPVALLV

-263 EIARSLAAALMEA
+263 EIARNLAAALMEA
-276 EASRIG
+276 EATRIG
-282 EERGLAWITPI
+282 EERGLAWIRPI
-293 ATHSVW
+293 ASHSIW

-312 QPMTLE
+312 QPMTVE

-324 QIEQRMAVLH
+324 QIERRMEELH
-334 DEMQNEELAD
+334 DEMQNEDLAD
-344 DVFTAMEAENDALAA
+344 DVFTAMEAENDALTA

-410 DPVEG
+410 DPAEGGDVEG
-415 EQGDDKGEGQGDA
+415 GQGDDEGEGQGDA
-428 NDVADRVVPAPTF
+428 NDVADRVVQAPTF

-446 APTLTK
+446 TLTPTK

-512 TAANDGTTIRADMP
+512 TAANDGTTIRADSP

-606 ASILDIDV
+606 ATILDIDV

-619 PTSENFFDRV
+619 PTSENFFDRI
-629 SKGSLISLLHE
+629 SKGSLVSLLHE

-650 ATEKKPVISETCE
+650 ATEKKPVISETCQ

-677 EVALKWLPGAMCFTD
+677 EVALKWLPGAMCFTE

-708 LADLI
+708 LAGLI
-713 EGDGTDTGA
+713 DGDV
-722 DGDAEATDVDAG
+722 DGDDAEADGETTDVDAG
-734 GDDLAALIGDGPDD
+734 GDDLAALIGDGPEN
-748 GDAIDQQDG
+748 GDAVDGQDG
-757 TDVVAEVQHDND
+757 ADVVAEVQHDND
-769 DAVEPEMIAAE
+769 DAVEPEMVAAE

>member
-1 MGVRKL
+1 MN
-7 VGCSDK
+7 
-13 KGDFPMIQSV
+13 QSV
-23 KLAKLRLSASN
+23 KLSKLRLSASN

-39 DAALLIEPFA
+39 DAALMIEPFA

-82 RALNMLVERGVIDPE
+82 RALNLLVERGLIDPD
-97 QYDVPVRVLKGDNAE
+97 QYDVPVRVLKGNDAE

-139 LAGSPDIDAVAK
+139 LAGSTDIDAVAK

-197 AQLSAWTTYGSSSYH
+197 TQLSTWTTYGSMSHY

-221 ATDMMRA
+221 ANDMMRA
-228 DDPIALLV
+228 DDPVALLV

-246 VIDRDLFSD
+246 VIERDLFSD
-255 AREKWRNP
+255 AREKWRHP
-263 EIARSLAAALMEA
+263 EIARGLAAAIMEA
-276 EASRIG
+276 EATRIG
-282 EERGLAWITPI
+282 AERGLAWIRPV
-293 ATHSVW
+293 ASHSIW
-299 DATRGLYKINLPE
+299 DATRNLYKITLPE
-312 QPMTLE
+312 QPMTLA

-324 QIEQRMAVLH
+324 QIEQRMGELH
-334 DEMQNEELAD
+334 DAMQDEDLAED
-344 DVFTAMEAENDALAA
+344 AFAAMETELDALAA
-359 ELEVLDNRPVFM
+359 ELEALDNRPVFM
-371 PPELASKVGAFLT
+371 PPELASRVGAFLT

-390 MLLTESYYSE
+390 MLLNESYYSE

-410 DPVEG
+410 EPVDGDAEDG
-415 EQGDDKGEGQGDA
+415 QGDDEGEDDTEA
-428 NDVADRVVPAPTF
+428 ASDPVIKAPTF

-446 APTLTK
+446 TTTTST
-452 GSTDTVVDPERAAP
+452 GSTPKEIDPDTAAP
-466 GGKALSQVLA
+466 GGKALSQVLL
-476 DQLAMQR
+476 DQLAVQR

-502 LFAMVDERCG
+502 LFAMVDGRTMG
-512 TAANDGTTIRADMP
+512 GSGDGTTISASRP
-526 QDPISITN
+526 QDPVMSN
-534 MPKSRA
+534 NVPASRA
-540 RDYLTEV
+540 RDYLAEV
-547 HEGLDAS
+547 HDGLDTS
-554 WRASD
+554 WG
-559 HQVVRFE
+559 VPGGKVERFE
-566 AFRALGDEV
+566 AFRALGDEA
-575 KTAWLAYI
+575 KSAWLAWI
-583 VATSLEAKIS
+583 VATSLEAKENYS
-593 YGTNELNP
+593 SHTQNP
-601 MHGRL
+601 LQNRL
-606 ASILDIDV
+606 ATILEVDV

-650 ATEKKPVISETCE
+650 ATEKKPEVSASCQ
-663 KLFGGDAI
+663 KLFAGEAI
-671 VEPAIT
+671 VEPAIK
-677 EVALKWLPGAMCFTD
+677 EAALQWLPSAMRFNDVATT
-692 KPIAAEADE
+692 AEAIDDE
-701 GDDAQGD
+701 QGD

-713 EGDGTDTGA
+713 EEGDREAGA
-722 DGDAEATDVDAG
+722 GAGDAGT
-734 GDDLAALIGDGPDD
+734 DDLASLIGDEPEDD
-748 GDAIDQQDG
+748 RTADPQQD
-757 TDVVAEVQHDND
+757 TAVDLEAAHDND
-769 DAVEPEMIAAE
+769 DGVPVELVAAE

>member
-1 MGVRKL
+1 
-7 VGCSDK
+7 
-13 KGDFPMIQSV
+13 MIQSV

-57 LQNLLVTPVA
+57 LQNLLVSPVA

-139 LAGSPDIDAVAK
+139 LAGSTDIDAVAK

-173 FTALAENRITL
+173 FTALAENKITL

-197 AQLSAWTTYGSSSYH
+197 AQLSAWNTYGSSSYH

-263 EIARSLAAALMEA
+263 EIARTLAAAIMEA
-276 EASRIG
+276 EATRIG
-282 EERGLAWITPI
+282 EGRGLAWIRPI
-293 ATHSVW
+293 ATHSIW

-312 QPMTLE
+312 QPMRLE

-344 DVFTAMEAENDALAA
+344 DVFTAMETENDALSA
-359 ELEVLDNRPVFM
+359 ELEALDNRPVFM

-390 MLLTESYYSE
+390 MVLTESYYSE

-410 DPVEG
+410 DAVEG
-415 EQGDDKGEGQGDA
+415 DVEGGQGDGDGEGQGDA
-428 NDVADRVVPAPTF
+428 NDVADRGIQAPTF

-446 APTLTK
+446 TPTPAK
-452 GSTDTVVDPERAAP
+452 GGSDKVVEPDNAAP
-466 GGKALSQVLA
+466 GGKALSQVLS

-490 LIANPGLALDYM
+490 LIGAPGLALDYL
-502 LFAMVDERCG
+502 LFAMIDERSG
-512 TAANDGTTIRADMP
+512 TSANVGTTIRANRP
-526 QDPISITN
+526 QDPILFTN
-534 MPKSRA
+534 MPKARA

-547 HEGLDAS
+547 HEGLDVS

-566 AFRALGDEV
+566 AFRALDDEV

-606 ASILDIDV
+606 ATILDIDV

-677 EVALKWLPGAMCFTD
+677 EVAVKWLPGAMCFTD

-713 EGDGTDTGA
+713 DGDGDET
-722 DGDAEATDVDAG
+722 DAEATDVDAG
-734 GDDLAALIGDGPDD
+734 GDDLATLIGDGPED
-748 GDAIDQQDG
+748 GDAVDGQDG

-769 DAVEPEMIAAE
+769 DAVEPEMVAAE

>member
-1 MGVRKL
+1 MN
-7 VGCSDK
+7 
-13 KGDFPMIQSV
+13 QSV
-23 KLAKLRLSASN
+23 KLSKLRLSASN

-39 DAALLIEPFA
+39 DAALMIEPFA

-82 RALNMLVERGVIDPE
+82 RALNLLVERGLIDPD
-97 QYDVPVRVLKGDNAE
+97 QYDVPVRVLKGNDAE

-139 LAGSPDIDAVAK
+139 LAGSTDIDAVAK

-197 AQLSAWTTYGSSSYH
+197 AQLSTWTTYGSMSHY

-221 ATDMMRA
+221 ANDMMRA
-228 DDPIALLV
+228 DDPVALLV

-246 VIDRDLFSD
+246 VIERDLFSD
-255 AREKWRNP
+255 AREKWRHP
-263 EIARSLAAALMEA
+263 EIARGLAAAIMEA
-276 EASRIG
+276 EATRIG
-282 EERGLAWITPI
+282 AERGLAWIRPV
-293 ATHSVW
+293 ASHSIW
-299 DATRGLYKINLPE
+299 DATRNLYKITLPE
-312 QPMTLE
+312 QPMTLA

-324 QIEQRMAVLH
+324 QIEQRMGELH
-334 DEMQNEELAD
+334 DAMQDEDLAEDAFAVMETEL
-344 DVFTAMEAENDALAA
+344 DALAA
-359 ELEVLDNRPVFM
+359 ELEALDNRPVFM
-371 PPELASKVGAFLT
+371 PPELASRVGAFLT

-390 MLLTESYYSE
+390 MLLNESYYSE

-410 DPVEG
+410 DPVDGDAEGGHGDDEG
-415 EQGDDKGEGQGDA
+415 EGDA
-428 NDVADRVVPAPTF
+428 EAVSDPVIKAPTF

-446 APTLTK
+446 TTTTST
-452 GSTDTVVDPERAAP
+452 GSTPKEIDPDTAAP
-466 GGKALSQVLA
+466 GGKALSQVLL
-476 DQLAMQR
+476 DQLAVQR

-502 LFAMVDERCG
+502 LFAMVDGRTMG
-512 TAANDGTTIRADMP
+512 GSGDGTTISASRP
-526 QDPISITN
+526 QDPVMSN
-534 MPKSRA
+534 NVPASRA
-540 RDYLTEV
+540 RDYLAEV
-547 HEGLDAS
+547 HDGLDTS
-554 WRASD
+554 WG
-559 HQVVRFE
+559 VPGGKVERFE
-566 AFRALGDEV
+566 AFRALGDEA
-575 KTAWLAYI
+575 KSAWLAWI
-583 VATSLEAKIS
+583 VATSLEAKENYS
-593 YGTNELNP
+593 SHTQNP
-601 MHGRL
+601 LQNRL
-606 ASILDIDV
+606 ATILEVDV

-650 ATEKKPVISETCE
+650 ATEKKPEVSASCQ
-663 KLFGGDAI
+663 KLFAGEAI
-671 VEPAIT
+671 VEPAIK
-677 EVALKWLPGAMCFTD
+677 EAALQWLPSAMRFNDVATT
-692 KPIAAEADE
+692 AEAIDDE
-701 GDDAQGD
+701 QGD

-713 EGDGTDTGA
+713 EEGDGEAGAGAGDAGTDDLASLIGDEPEDDGTA
-722 DGDAEATDVDAG
+722 DPQQDTEVDAEAG
-734 GDDLAALIGDGPDD
+734 
-748 GDAIDQQDG
+748 
-757 TDVVAEVQHDND
+757 HDND
-769 DAVEPEMIAAE
+769 DGVPVELVAAE